1 MGIITWLLEGIVFLF
16 ACVGLSAVVFVAYL
30 LMH

>member
-1 MGIITWLLEGIVFLF
+1 MGFLTWLLEGLVFLF